1 MELLAAAQH
10 PSLVGKP
17 LPSFGGVP
25 FSPGA
30 FGSLVTTFL
39 DADGPQMGSTGRRVD
54 GFTPD
59 LATGLHYF
67 GNRLCP
73 YANRAFLTLAEK
85 GAVGK
90 IDYVHIDLKAI
101 KPVWYKVGL
110 VTLVRVVM
118 EWTALASQWRPVAS
132 PLSCCTR
139 NAPRP
144 PPCRHTLVSRSFPSK
159 SDAHERHLTGVGA
172 TRASVDELC
181 GLSGTQAAVVGSG
194 LLSNGRSTSVP
205 RVQFLVWWTRAQSC
219 SNPASSWST

>member
-10 PSLVGKP
+10 PSLVDKP

-25 FSPGA
+25 FSPEA

-90 IDYVHIDLKAI
+90 IDYVHIDLKTI

-110 VTLVRVVM
+110 LRVVM
-118 EWTALASQWRPVAS
+118 EWAWRPGES
-132 PLSCCTR
+132 FELLHTQRPS
-139 NAPRP
+139 P

-159 SDAHERHLTGVGA
+159 SDAHERHLTD
-172 TRASVDELC
+172 VDSRQC
-181 GLSGTQAAVVGSG
+181 
-194 LLSNGRSTSVP
+194 R
-205 RVQFLVWWTRAQSC
+205 
-219 SNPASSWST
+219 

>member
-1 MELLAAAQH
+1 MQNSRDNTSKHHAAMELLTAAQH

-25 FSPGA
+25 FSPEA
-30 FGSLVTTFL
+30 FGSLVTSFL

-110 VTLVRVVM
+110 PRLVM
-118 EWTALASQWRPVAS
+118 EWPWRVLELLHTQP
-132 PLSCCTR
+132 TR

-144 PPCRHTLVSRSFPSK
+144 PPPCQHTLVSRSFPSK
-159 SDAHERHLTGVGA
+159 SDAHERHLTD
-172 TRASVDELC
+172 VD
-181 GLSGTQAAVVGSG
+181 
-194 LLSNGRSTSVP
+194 
-205 RVQFLVWWTRAQSC
+205 
-219 SNPASSWST
+219 SWQCR

>member
-25 FSPGA
+25 FSPEA
-30 FGSLVTTFL
+30 FGDLVTSFL

-110 VTLVRVVM
+110 LRVM
-118 EWTALASQWRPVAS
+118 EWTWPAVAALAS

-144 PPCRHTLVSRSFPSK
+144 PLSTHPCLALVPFQKR
-159 SDAHERHLTGVGA
+159 
-172 TRASVDELC
+172 
-181 GLSGTQAAVVGSG
+181 
-194 LLSNGRSTSVP
+194 
-205 RVQFLVWWTRAQSC
+205 C
-219 SNPASSWST
+219 S